1 MKKLLFVFTFFLAFY
16 SYGQSTVMLAMVL
29 EEGKEDSYLKM
40 EKNWQKVNETAVAE
54 GIITQWSVW
63 KRTPREGDDG
73 WAQYFVMMRRNAEQE
88 DVFDKMTTSDWE
100 QLSYRAFRGKS
111 KKSIDKSLSTNGI
124 VKEMRSRTYK
134 LVVTTG
140 WRGLEWEI
148 GDKASFHYMTK
159 KNDDFINYETSVWKP
174 VAQKSILEGYLK
186 YWGISELVDSNDVTK
201 ELKSTSTHI
210 AFNFPT
216 KKKNEDFFAKLDK
229 DRKDKGCE
237 YAILVSL
244 LESDNEFY
252 NTGIVDVSYKHEK
265 MYVIRPQFFIPMIS
279 LLRNAGMKSL
289 HYKAELAI
297 MRNQN
302 IDITNFEDKINEFKT
317 GFARNYELASRKL
330 MTAISEIDK
339 TISHLEKTKAALL
352 SSENNLRLANNKA
365 DDLTIKKL
373 TYDNPTMKDKF
384 ENL

>member
-216 KKKNEDFFAKLDK
+216 KKKNEEVYKVPEDFLGK
-229 DRKDKGCE
+229 
-237 YAILVSL
+237 
-244 LESDNEFY
+244 
-252 NTGIVDVSYKHEK
+252 
-265 MYVIRPQFFIPMIS
+265 
-279 LLRNAGMKSL
+279 
-289 HYKAELAI
+289 KAW
-297 MRNQN
+297 
-302 IDITNFEDKINEFKT
+302 D
-317 GFARNYELASRKL
+317 
-330 MTAISEIDK
+330 
-339 TISHLEKTKAALL
+339 ALL
-352 SSENNLRLANNKA
+352 NSREMLPAEE
-365 DDLTIKKL
+365 LTL
-373 TYDNPTMKDKF
+373 VYSTF
-384 ENL
+384 